1 MNPDAFRAYFRM
13 GVWVTLVALL
23 LVIAVPRDAPEF
35 FVSVCSLA
43 VGLVLVTGTLVAR
56 HFLS

>member
-23 LVIAVPRDAPEF
+23 LVFAVPRDAPEF
-35 FVSVCSLA
+35 FISVCSLV
-43 VGLVLVTGTLVAR
+43 VGLVLVAGTLVAR